1 MKKKQYTT
9 VTFIKALLLTIVL
22 GLLAYIIDVPAI
34 RISLIGMTLVLGA
47 ISHGMM
53 SQLQEAG
60 LDDMKDH
67 IDKNKRPS
75 HRHSEGFCF
84 LQKCKVVVREIDSCI
99 VVFWINYGCKVKGK
113 HILGKLSFR
122 HSICEKE

>member
-1 MKKKQYTT
+1 MMKKKQYTS

-60 LDDMKDH
+60 LDNMKNH
-67 IDKNKRPS
+67 IDKEEKPS
-75 HRHSEGFCF
+75 CIYNEGFSF
-84 LQKCKVVVREIDSCI
+84 LTKM
-99 VVFWINYGCKVKGK
+99 
-113 HILGKLSFR
+113 
-122 HSICEKE
+122 

>member
-1 MKKKQYTT
+1 MIMKKKQYTN

-60 LDDMKDH
+60 VDRTKDH
-67 IDKNKRPS
+67 ID
-75 HRHSEGFCF
+75 
-84 LQKCKVVVREIDSCI
+84 
-99 VVFWINYGCKVKGK
+99 
-113 HILGKLSFR
+113 
-122 HSICEKE
+122 EK

>member
-1 MKKKQYTT
+1 MMKKKQYTS

-22 GLLAYIIDVPAI
+22 GMLAYIIDVPTI

-53 SQLQEAG
+53 SQLQEVG

-67 IDKNKRPS
+67 IDKK
-75 HRHSEGFCF
+75 
-84 LQKCKVVVREIDSCI
+84 
-99 VVFWINYGCKVKGK
+99 
-113 HILGKLSFR
+113 
-122 HSICEKE
+122 

>member
-1 MKKKQYTT
+1 MMKKKEYTSA
-9 VTFIKALLLTIVL
+9 TFIKALLLTIVL

-53 SQLQEAG
+53 SQLQEAV

-67 IDKNKRPS
+67 IDKK
-75 HRHSEGFCF
+75 
-84 LQKCKVVVREIDSCI
+84 
-99 VVFWINYGCKVKGK
+99 
-113 HILGKLSFR
+113 
-122 HSICEKE
+122 

>member
-1 MKKKQYTT
+1 MMKKKQRQYTS

-53 SQLQEAG
+53 SQLKEAE
-60 LDDMKDH
+60 LNNMKDH
-67 IDKNKRPS
+67 IDKK
-75 HRHSEGFCF
+75 
-84 LQKCKVVVREIDSCI
+84 
-99 VVFWINYGCKVKGK
+99 
-113 HILGKLSFR
+113 
-122 HSICEKE
+122 

>member
-1 MKKKQYTT
+1 MMKKQQYTS

-22 GLLAYIIDVPAI
+22 GMLAYVIDVPAI

-67 IDKNKRPS
+67 IDKK
-75 HRHSEGFCF
+75 
-84 LQKCKVVVREIDSCI
+84 
-99 VVFWINYGCKVKGK
+99 
-113 HILGKLSFR
+113 
-122 HSICEKE
+122 